1 MPHDVDPHIAQYW
14 AYFANLGGTVMNRLT
29 PLSINGLNI
38 QNIADKMNRDMIGYD
53 RMFRMFQDNGT
64 VQNAHAYPP
73 YNIEML
79 NESNYRI
86 SIAVA
91 GFGKKDIDI
100 TMEENI
106 LSIVGHQDAPEVEDD
121 IQATLYRG
129 IATRDFKR
137 QFALADMVEVTS
149 ADMKDGM
156 LIIELERIVPE
167 EKLPKKI
174 AIGVKK
180 QK

>member
-1 MPHDVDPHIAQYW
+1 
-14 AYFANLGGTVMNRLT
+14 MNRLT
-29 PLSINGLNI
+29 PLTVQGLSL
-38 QNIADKMNRDMIGYD
+38 QNMVEKMNKDMVGYD

-73 YNIEML
+73 YNIEMI

-91 GFGKKDIDI
+91 GFGKEDIDI
-100 TMEENI
+100 TLEENI
-106 LSIVGHQDAPEVEDD
+106 LTIVGHQDAPEVSEE
-121 IQATLYRG
+121 AEAVLYRG

-137 QFALADMVEVTS
+137 QFALADMVEVKL

-156 LIIELERIVPE
+156 LVIDLERVIPE

-174 AIGVKK
+174 AIGSKK
-180 QK
+180 KK